1 MQAAVLLGA
10 TADAIESA
18 IRACSDLPIFRVRDM
33 AEAVETADRL
43 AKSGDIVFMSPAS
56 ASFDMYPNF
65 AVRGNHFKDIVN
77 RL

>member
-1 MQAAVLLGA
+1 MEDAVLKA
-10 TADAIESA
+10 KNI
-18 IRACSDLPIFRVRDM
+18 
-33 AEAVETADRL
+33 AE
-43 AKSGDIVFMSPAS
+43 KGDIVTLSPAS